1 MNIAPSILR
10 ELREQARSA
19 ANHWQ
24 RTVCV
29 GFVAVLLTVSFFK
42 TGLVDLGDLLPAGW
56 GLPAQD
62 SPTFSGFPGAVPSVS
77 AAGGET
83 FGRLN
88 LAVTLVLLLL
98 VPAMV
103 SDSLSREKREG
114 TLGLLFLTPL
124 RAVDVVLSKVAAHG
138 FRAVML
144 WLSVVPLLALPLL
157 LGGVDVRDCL
167 LAVLFQFALLL
178 LGLGAGI
185 LASTFCSR
193 AGSAL
198 GLALLLNC
206 LFLLGLMNAHYT
218 QLTDLRSTAA
228 PLAARVA
235 AGRAGRFPV
244 SGGNAPG
251 LPIRSGFAIKP
262 LLEFHCGLIPVPVT
276 FWTGWSSP
284 IHQFSTP
291 WQVLWTDY
299 GPDTHRRWLLWV
311 VRMVAG
317 SGLWTALCILI
328 AARAVNA
335 WVRPAR
341 VDKLVRQV
349 ESRAAVVVFP
359 ELARRWSRWSRER
372 NPFGWLGRQ
381 SWQSRMVSWLWLGAT
396 MILSTV
402 LLLDSDFRSFGFAS
416 PIVLGALALV
426 AMIFVSTMSFQRD
439 RDLGALELLLVS
451 PASAR
456 QLILAR
462 IKSLWMQALPAALFM
477 LWLIQFVDGSRLLD
491 GSSRG
496 MFVSLAFL
504 TAAFTSVPVGLF
516 YGLQRRSWLS
526 AVLRTSFWGFLF
538 PLTAAAFVR
547 SGFSLFLDF
556 EPLNDYELLQ
566 YEPWATL
573 GFLLLGLI
581 YTSRLIRQLEHRQF
595 AFH

>member
-29 GFVAVLLTVSFFK
+29 GLVAVLLTIGFFK

-56 GLPAQD
+56 APPPQA
-62 SPTFSGFPGAVPSVS
+62 SPSFAGFPGAVPSVP
-77 AAGGET
+77 AGGGET

-88 LAVTLVLLLL
+88 LAVTLVLLVL

-144 WLSVVPLLALPLL
+144 WLAVVPLLALPLL
-157 LGGVDVRDCL
+157 LGGIDVRDCL

-185 LASTFCSR
+185 LGSTFCSR

-198 GLALLLNC
+198 ASALLLNV
-206 LFLLGLMNAHYT
+206 LFLLVLVNLHHA
-218 QLTDLRSTAA
+218 QLSELLRSSPSLARAA
-228 PLAARVA
+228 K
-235 AGRAGRFPV
+235 
-244 SGGNAPG
+244 APG
-251 LPIRSGFAIKP
+251 TGRLYVDATINLPEIRSRLAIKP
-262 LLEFHCGLIPVPVT
+262 LLEFHCGMIRYWNNWGFAGQPR
-276 FWTGWSSP
+276 
-284 IHQFSTP
+284 FSTP
-291 WQVLWTDY
+291 WRILWTDY
-299 GPDTHRRWLLWV
+299 GTDTHRRWMGMVALT
-311 VRMVAG
+311 VAG
-317 SGLWTALCILI
+317 SGFWTVLCILI

-349 ESRAAVVVFP
+349 EARAAVVVFP

-396 MILSTV
+396 MVISSV

-416 PIVLGALALV
+416 PIILGALALV

-456 QLILAR
+456 QLIMAR

-477 LWLIQFVDGSRLLD
+477 LWLIQFLDGSRLMD
-491 GSSRG
+491 GSGPG
-496 MFVSLAFL
+496 MFLSLACL
-504 TAAFTSVPVGLF
+504 TAAFSCVPVGLF
-516 YGLQRRSWLS
+516 YGLQCRTWLS

-538 PLTAAAFVR
+538 PLMAAATVHG
-547 SGFSLFLDF
+547 GFSLFLVFDPF
-556 EPLNDYELLQ
+556 NKYELLDYQ
-566 YEPWATL
+566 VWATL
-573 GFLLLGLI
+573 SFLLLGLV
-581 YTSRLIRQLEHRQF
+581 YTFRLIRQLEHRQF